1 MFKQDVEKKRLFDG
15 LCKHFPYIPIFLILR
30 TVELASS
37 PGVAFDALYDYKDK
51 ILPAI
56 WDFKL
61 ERWKKEIIEII

>member
-37 PGVAFDALYDYKDK
+37 PGGF
-51 ILPAI
+51 
-56 WDFKL
+56 
-61 ERWKKEIIEII
+61 